1 MSLDTHDHPA
11 AKSDRATLILDCCTK
26 SESLSP
32 TESRYKEVKVKGGS
46 PTVFHTPC
54 PVTKLPAGTV
64 STHSIQVTKLSAGTV
79 STHSIQVTK
88 LSDGTVST
96 HSIQVTKLSAG
107 TVSTHSIQMT
117 KLSAGTVS
125 THSIQVTRHAIKQKQ
140 KVKVIEGSQ
149 LGFHPGVGITVKI
162 KFILVIF
169 GATSLIVL

>member
-1 MSLDTHDHPA
+1 LSLDTHDHPV

-32 TESRYKEVKVKGGS
+32 TESRYKDVKVKGGS

-64 STHSIQVTKLSAGTV
+64 STHSIQVT
-79 STHSIQVTK
+79 Q
-88 LSDGTVST
+88 
-96 HSIQVTKLSAG
+96 LSAG

-140 KVKVIEGSQ
+140 KVKVIEDSQ

-169 GATSLIVL
+169 GATSPIVL